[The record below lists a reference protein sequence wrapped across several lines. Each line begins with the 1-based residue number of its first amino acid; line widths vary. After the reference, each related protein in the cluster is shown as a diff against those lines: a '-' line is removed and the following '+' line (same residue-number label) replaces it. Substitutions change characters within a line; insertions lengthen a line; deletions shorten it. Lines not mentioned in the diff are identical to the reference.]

1 MFSTLLAS
9 LAFTAA
15 EPAGVQNTSSI
26 PEVAIGSKRLDT
38 LVTAVKAAGLVDAL
52 AGDGPFTVFAPT
64 DAAFARLG
72 EEALQSLLQPE
83 AKPVLTRILTHH
95 VVAGRFDANRILSG
109 ETSLKTLAGTT
120 LELDLVRGRVFVGED
135 VVVETTDVAASNGVV
150 HLIDRVL
157 MPPPLPM
164 SPCQAFLERAL
175 RLRRGVP
182 LYNDGDPIGCG
193 CGVRHCVGRCTE
205 HRHLGDPRKSSKAT
219 FG

>member
-26 PEVAIGSKRLDT
+26 PEVAIGSKRLDPPGN
-38 LVTAVKAAGLVDAL
+38 AVKAAGLVEAL
-52 AGDGPFTVFAPT
+52 ASDGPFTVFAPT
-64 DAAFARLG
+64 DATFARLG

-120 LELDLVRGRVFVGED
+120 LGLDLVRGRVFVGED

-164 SPCQAFLERAL
+164 SPRKPSWNAPCAAVSLCTTMAIPSAAL
-175 RLRRGVP
+175 RCTPLRWTP
-182 LYNDGDPIGCG
+182 Y
-193 CGVRHCVGRCTE
+193 
-205 HRHLGDPRKSSKAT
+205 
-219 FG
+219 

>member
-83 AKPVLTRILTHH
+83 SKPLLTRILTHH
-95 VVAGRFDANRILSG
+95 VVAGRFVAMRILSG
-109 ETSLKTLAGTT
+109 ETSLYTLAGTT
-120 LELDLVRGRVFVGED
+120 LELDLVRGRVFVGVD
-135 VVVETTDVAASNGVV
+135 VVVEPPTW
-150 HLIDRVL
+150 
-157 MPPPLPM
+157 PPPT
-164 SPCQAFLERAL
+164 AL
-175 RLRRGVP
+175 
-182 LYNDGDPIGCG
+182 
-193 CGVRHCVGRCTE
+193 CT
-205 HRHLGDPRKSSKAT
+205 
-219 FG
+219 